1 MVKILIGLLAAI
13 IIATGGYFGF
23 EFYVQHRVAGE
34 VEAAFEQVRA
44 GGGKASH
51 GAVSYDPWSRTVTI
65 ADIAVESAAQ
75 PPVGI
80 KIARFVASG
89 VNRPDP
95 TRFSADRIDAG
106 DVEVGGTMATQAGWR
121 LTYKAPQIVVK
132 DYSGPTGLQQP
143 ASSSAADM
151 YRIALQQFAAVTAS
165 SVTAPSVVGRLDD
178 GAATGRG
185 SYTYSDVALR
195 DIKDGNVATTT
206 VGRLV
211 FAVDMPQAGK
221 AEELAGDIASLALY
235 DFDTASAAAIF
246 DPARANDGRY
256 TRVYRQMT
264 AGAYTVTSGNGPHVR
279 IDGMT
284 VDDMGVRPSMLQLP
298 ALMAV
303 IPTPGTQ
310 PTPAQ
315 TRALLEKVA
324 DIYQGLRV
332 GNAEIRGITVEM
344 PEAPFKLAA
353 LRFNMEN
360 GKIGEFAL
368 EGLDARSPQGP
379 VKIGRFALKSLDVA
393 NLMRMSSQFGTP
405 AAMSSS
411 DQLFG
416 LLPLL
421 EGAEIKGLV
430 APYKDSTAP
439 VNIETL
445 DINWGQFIGPI
456 PSKARFT
463 VRMSSPID
471 ADDPAFKMLI
481 PAGISTAAINF
492 DLGAAW
498 TEEARSFALDPVV
511 LELGGVLNAS
521 ARVSLANVPR
531 EVFSTNLLQAAFM
544 ATQIEAG
551 TVEITLHDV
560 GGVDL
565 AVAQYA
571 RTQNVS
577 PDDARRAIIDK
588 IKAGGTAM
596 ATANPDTEVMAEA
609 LARFI
614 ENPRG
619 TLTIRLTPKGQ
630 MPAMQ
635 FLIAL
640 KTDPLAALAQFQV
653 EASTGR

>member
-1 MVKILIGLLAAI
+1 MVKILIGLVTAI
-13 IIATGGYFGF
+13 IIAAGGFFGF
-23 EFYVQHRVAGE
+23 EFYVQHRVADE

-44 GGGKASH
+44 SGGKASH
-51 GAVSYDPWSRTVTI
+51 GTVSYEPWSRTVTI
-65 ADIAVESAAQ
+65 ADISIESAAQ
-75 PPVGI
+75 PPASVT
-80 KIARFVASG
+80 IARFVASK

-95 TRFSADRIDAG
+95 TRFSADRIDAS
-106 DVEVGGTMATQAGWR
+106 DVEVGGTTATQSGWR
-121 LTYKAPQIVVK
+121 LTYKAPQIVVT

-143 ASSSAADM
+143 ASASSADM
-151 YRIALQQFAAVTAS
+151 YRAVLQQFAAVTAS
-165 SVTAPSVVGRLDD
+165 SVTAPSIVGSLDD

-185 SYTYSDVALR
+185 NYTYSDVALR
-195 DIKDGNVATTT
+195 DIRNGNVATTT
-206 VGRLV
+206 LGRLV
-211 FAVDMPQAGK
+211 FTVDVPEAGK
-221 AEELAGDIASLALY
+221 TEKLTGDIAGLALY

-246 DPARANDGRY
+246 DPARANDDRY
-256 TRVYRQMT
+256 TRIYRQLT
-264 AGAYTVTSGNGPHVR
+264 AGAYTVTSGNGPQVR

-284 VDDMGVRPSMLQLP
+284 VDDIGVRPSLLQFP
-298 ALMAV
+298 ALMAA
-303 IPTPGTQ
+303 IPAPGTQ

-315 TRALLEKVA
+315 TRAMLEKAA
-324 DIYQGLRV
+324 DLYQGLRV

-353 LRFNMEN
+353 IRFNMEN

-393 NLMRMSSQFGTP
+393 NLMRMSSQFSAP
-405 AAMSSS
+405 AAMSSP

-439 VNIETL
+439 VSIETL
-445 DINWGQFIGPI
+445 DIDWGQFIGPI
-456 PSKARFT
+456 PSKARFA
-463 VRMSSPID
+463 VKMSSPID
-471 ADDPAFKMLI
+471 ANNPAFKVLI
-481 PAGISTAAINF
+481 MAGISSAAVNF

-498 TEEARSFALDPVV
+498 TEATRGFALDPVV

-521 ARVSLANVPR
+521 AHVSLANVPR
-531 EVFSTNLLQAAFM
+531 EVFSTNPLQAAFM

-551 TVEITLHDV
+551 TLEITLRDV

-571 RTQNVS
+571 RTQNVGT
-577 PDDARRAIIDK
+577 DDARRAIIDR
-588 IKAGGTAM
+588 IKAGGAAM
-596 ATANPDTEVMAEA
+596 ATANPDTAVVADA

-619 TLTIRLTPKGQ
+619 TLTVRLTPKGKV
-630 MPAMQ
+630 PAIQ
-635 FLIAL
+635 LLVAL

-653 EASTGR
+653 EASIGR